1 MNTFSRPGV
10 SVNTFSRPGVSENTV
25 SEPGGI
31 ENDTLFYT
39 VDKAYTVA
47 NNNIFV
53 IFSTHRLLP
62 QLPTVR
68 PSCYHTH
75 HSTLFIDYI

>member
-39 VDKAYTVA
+39 VDKAYTLY
-47 NNNIFV
+47 
-53 IFSTHRLLP
+53 S
-62 QLPTVR
+62 
-68 PSCYHTH
+68 S
-75 HSTLFIDYI
+75 